1 MNLIELPPSLEQ
13 INRLQA
19 EMVKMPQIELPT
31 EHYFAGGMY
40 CRKVFRPAG
49 TTIVGKVHKKAHL
62 FLCAKGQILAWS
74 ETGMRTL
81 NAGDVVESQPG
92 TKRVTYAVEDSIGVT
107 FHVTDKTDLDDIE
120 SELVDPDELALFDAT
135 NKLKLSNN
143 LHILEGN

>member
-1 MNLIELPPSLEQ
+1 
-13 INRLQA
+13 
-19 EMVKMPQIELPT
+19 MVKMPQIELPT

-120 SELVDPDELALFDAT
+120 SELVEPDELALFDAT
-135 NKLKLSNN
+135 NKLKLSN
-143 LHILEGN
+143 ILEGN

>member
-74 ETGMRTL
+74 ETGMRAL

-120 SELVDPDELALFDAT
+120 SELVEPDELALFDAA
-135 NKLKLSNN
+135 NKLKLSN
-143 LHILEGN
+143 ILEGN

>member
-1 MNLIELPPSLEQ
+1 MSDLSITPSLEQ

-120 SELVDPDELALFDAT
+120 SELVEPDELALFDAT
-135 NKLKLSNN
+135 NKLKLSN
-143 LHILEGN
+143 ILEGN

>member
-1 MNLIELPPSLEQ
+1 MSDLSITPSLEQ

-81 NAGDVVESQPG
+81 NAGDVIESQPG

-120 SELVDPDELALFDAT
+120 SELVEPDELALFDAT
-135 NKLKLSNN
+135 NKLKLSN
-143 LHILEGN
+143 ILEGN

>member
-1 MNLIELPPSLEQ
+1 MSDLSITPSLEQ

-74 ETGMRTL
+74 ETGMRMM

-120 SELVDPDELALFDAT
+120 SELVEPDELALFDSC
-135 NKLKLSNN
+135 NKLIESRKALGET
-143 LHILEGN
+143 L

>member
-1 MNLIELPPSLEQ
+1 MSDLSITPSLEQ

-49 TTIVGKVHKKAHL
+49 TTIVGKVHKTANL

-120 SELVDPDELALFDAT
+120 SELVEPDELALFDAT

>member
-1 MNLIELPPSLEQ
+1 MSDLSITPSLEQ

-81 NAGDVVESQPG
+81 NAGDVVESHPG

-120 SELVDPDELALFDAT
+120 SELVEPDELALFDAT
-135 NKLKLSNN
+135 NKLKLSN
-143 LHILEGN
+143 ILEGN

>member
-120 SELVDPDELALFDAT
+120 SELVEPDELALFDAA
-135 NKLKLSNN
+135 NKLKLSN
-143 LHILEGN
+143 ILEGN

>member
-120 SELVDPDELALFDAT
+120 NELVEPDELALFDAT
-135 NKLKLSNN
+135 NKLKLSN
-143 LHILEGN
+143 ILEGN

>member
-1 MNLIELPPSLEQ
+1 MSDLSITPSLEQ

-120 SELVDPDELALFDAT
+120 SELVEPEELALFDAT
-135 NKLKLSNN
+135 NKLKLSN
-143 LHILEGN
+143 ILEGN

>member
-1 MNLIELPPSLEQ
+1 
-13 INRLQA
+13 
-19 EMVKMPQIELPT
+19 MPQIELPT

-120 SELVDPDELALFDAT
+120 SELVEPDELALFDAT
-135 NKLKLSNN
+135 NKLKLSN
-143 LHILEGN
+143 ILEGN

>member
-120 SELVDPDELALFDAT
+120 SELVEFDEAALFDAT
-135 NKLKLSNN
+135 NKLKLSN
-143 LHILEGN
+143 ILEGN

>member
-1 MNLIELPPSLEQ
+1 MSDLSITPSLEQ

-19 EMVKMPQIELPT
+19 EMVKLPQIELPT

-49 TTIVGKVHKKAHL
+49 TTIVGKVHKKAHI

-92 TKRVTYAVEDSIGVT
+92 TKRVTYAVEDSIGIT

-120 SELVDPDELALFDAT
+120 SELVEPDELALFDAT

>member
-120 SELVDPDELALFDAT
+120 SELVEPDELALFDAT
-135 NKLKLSNN
+135 NKLKLSN
-143 LHILEGN
+143 ILEGN

>member
-1 MNLIELPPSLEQ
+1 MSDLSITPSLEQ

-120 SELVDPDELALFDAT
+120 SELVEFDEAALFDAT
-135 NKLKLSNN
+135 NKLKLSN
-143 LHILEGN
+143 ILEGN

>member
-1 MNLIELPPSLEQ
+1 MSDLSITPSLEQ

-62 FLCAKGQILAWS
+62 FLCARGQILAWS

-81 NAGDVVESQPG
+81 NAGYVVESQPG

-107 FHVTDKTDLDDIE
+107 FHVTDKTDLNDIE
-120 SELVDPDELALFDAT
+120 SELVEPDELALFDAT
-135 NKLKLSNN
+135 NKLKLSN
-143 LHILEGN
+143 ILEGN

>member
-1 MNLIELPPSLEQ
+1 MSDLSITPSLEQ

-49 TTIVGKVHKKAHL
+49 TTIVGKVHKKSHL

-74 ETGMRTL
+74 ETGMRML

-120 SELVDPDELALFDAT
+120 SELVEPDELALFDAT
-135 NKLKLSNN
+135 NKLKLNN
-143 LHILEGN
+143 ILQGN

>member
-1 MNLIELPPSLEQ
+1 MSDLSITPSLEQ

-120 SELVDPDELALFDAT
+120 SELVEPDELALFDAT
-135 NKLKLSNN
+135 NKLKLNN
-143 LHILEGN
+143 ILQGN

>member
-81 NAGDVVESQPG
+81 NAGDVIESQPG
-92 TKRVTYAVEDSIGVT
+92 TKRVTYAVEDSIGIT

-120 SELVDPDELALFDAT
+120 SELVEPDELALFDAT

>member
-1 MNLIELPPSLEQ
+1 MSDLSITPSLEQ

-74 ETGMRTL
+74 ETGMQTL

-120 SELVDPDELALFDAT
+120 SELVEFDEAALFDAT
-135 NKLKLSNN
+135 NKLKLS
-143 LHILEGN
+143 HILEGN